1 MLKMI
6 ILSIVA
12 VIVVSRLAATLICT
26 IMPGLDIQKV
36 GGAIALSMCL
46 VLGLLLAKMKT
57 AKG

>member
-12 VIVVSRLAATLICT
+12 VIVVSRLSATLICT
-26 IMPGLDIQKV
+26 IVPSLDIQMV
-36 GGAIALSMCL
+36 GGSVALGMCL
-46 VLGLLLAKMKT
+46 ALGLILVKMKV